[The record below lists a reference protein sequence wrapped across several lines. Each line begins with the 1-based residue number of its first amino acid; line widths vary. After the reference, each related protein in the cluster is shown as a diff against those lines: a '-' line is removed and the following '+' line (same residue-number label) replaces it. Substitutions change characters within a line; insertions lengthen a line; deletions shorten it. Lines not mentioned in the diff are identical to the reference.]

1 MKALWRALSLSTLVV
16 QLSCASLPWSPFDSE
31 ARTEARISEAVERVW
46 VDDLPGAQK
55 RISDVL
61 EDAPGNPAALVVQA
75 CLFLEQGDLEAAT
88 RTVARLDAVAP
99 RQPETHILQELLEE
113 RRRTPVPGW
122 SESMRRAW
130 VDAGAPDLEKEGLAT
145 NLTPRTLPLSPTVWE
160 NTRSAEER
168 FVAMLADGGTED
180 QERWLADHL
189 SELQDRGLMFSALEY
204 FQPREDRPPEVRARA
219 RQVLR
224 KRLAPLAAVE
234 TRESE
239 LPLMLLLV
247 DTSLEAPLTQEEMA
261 ALERLASLPLYTGTP
276 MSQLYADAERRL
288 RASGVTH
295 PGAGPFMAAVMSI
308 HTAAPFWLLKRVD
321 VTKDRL
327 SAEERM
333 RLGRSVWTLGG
344 RVASGP
350 TLLEHQLGFRLMEQG
365 AELMGDEAQRALAAS
380 ELRQG
385 EAIRTA
391 SNQILITR
399 WPLPSLFREW
409 MKESVAH
416 EWEHLGRLVE
426 P

>member
-1 MKALWRALSLSTLVV
+1 MKALWRSLSLSLLAV
-16 QLSCASLPWSPFDSE
+16 QLSCASLPFSAE
-31 ARTEARISEAVERVW
+31 RRTEARIHQVVDQIWR
-46 VDDLPGAQK
+46 DDLSGAQEA
-55 RISDVL
+55 IADVL

-75 CLFLEQGDLEAAT
+75 CLFLEQGNLDAAT

-130 VDAGAPDLEKEGLAT
+130 VDAGAPDLEKEGLTT
-145 NLTPRTLPLSPTVWE
+145 NLTLRTVPVSPTVWE
-160 NTRSAEER
+160 NTRSAEDR
-168 FVAMLADGGTED
+168 LVAMLADDGTED

-189 SELQDRGLMFSALEY
+189 SELQDPRLMLSALQY
-204 FQPREDRPPEVRARA
+204 FLPREDRPWEARARA
-219 RQVLR
+219 RQGLR

-234 TRESE
+234 ARESE
-239 LPLMLLLV
+239 LPLMLLLA
-247 DTSLEAPLTQEEMA
+247 DTSQEAPLTREEMA
-261 ALERLASLPLYTGTP
+261 ALERLASLPLYTGTS
-276 MSQLYADAERRL
+276 MAQLYADAERRL

-295 PGAGPFMAAVMSI
+295 PGTGPFMAAVMSI
-308 HTAAPFWLLKRVD
+308 HTVPPFWLLKRVD

-333 RLGRSVWTLGG
+333 RLGRTVWTLGG

-350 TLLEHQLGFRLMEQG
+350 TLLEHQTGFRLMEQG

-380 ELRQG
+380 EFRQG
-385 EAIRTA
+385 EAIRSA

-399 WPLPSLFREW
+399 WPLPSLFRDW
-409 MKESVAH
+409 MNESVAH
-416 EWEHLGRLVE
+416 EWEHLGKLIE

>member
-1 MKALWRALSLSTLVV
+1 MKVLWRALSLASLSVL
-16 QLSCASLPWSPFDSE
+16 LSCASLPFSAE
-31 ARTEARISEAVERVW
+31 RRAEARIREAVDRIW
-46 VDDLPGAQK
+46 VDDLAGAQK
-55 RISDVL
+55 AITHVL

-75 CLFLEQGDLEAAT
+75 CLFLEQGDLDAAT
-88 RTVARLDAVAP
+88 RSVARLDAVAP
-99 RQPETHILQELLEE
+99 RQPETHILQELIEE

-122 SESMRRAW
+122 SEAMRRAW

-145 NLTPRTLPLSPTVWE
+145 NLTMWTAPVSPTVWE
-160 NTRSAEER
+160 RTESAEDR
-168 FVAMLADGGTED
+168 LVAMLADDGTED

-189 SELQDRGLMFSALEY
+189 LELQDPRLMLSALQY
-204 FQPREDRPPEVRARA
+204 FQHREDRQPEVRARA

-224 KRLAPLAAVE
+224 KRLAPLAAAE
-234 TRESE
+234 ARESE

-247 DTSLEAPLTQEEMA
+247 DTSLEAPLTPEEMA
-261 ALERLASLPLYTGTP
+261 ALERLASLPLYTRTT
-276 MSQLYADAERRL
+276 MSQAYADAERRF
-288 RASGVTH
+288 RASGITH

-308 HTAAPFWLLKRVD
+308 HTAAPFWLLTRVD

-344 RVASGP
+344 RIASGP

-399 WPLPSLFREW
+399 WPLPSLFRDW

-416 EWEHLGRLVE
+416 EWEHLGKLVE

>member
-1 MKALWRALSLSTLVV
+1 MKALWRALFLSTLAV

-31 ARTEARISEAVERVW
+31 ARTEARIFEAVDRVW

-55 RISDVL
+55 QIADVL

-75 CLFLEQGDLEAAT
+75 CLWLEQGDLEAAT
-88 RTVARLDAVAP
+88 RTVERLAAVAP
-99 RQPETHILQELLEE
+99 RQPETHILQKLIEE

-122 SESMRRAW
+122 GEAMRRAW
-130 VDAGAPDLEKEGLAT
+130 VDAGAPDLEKQGLAT
-145 NLTPRTLPLSPTVWE
+145 NLTLRVVPLSPTVWE
-160 NTRSAEER
+160 RTRSAEDR
-168 FVAMLADGGTED
+168 FVAMLADDGTED

-189 SELQDRGLMFSALEY
+189 SELQDPRLMLSALQY
-204 FQPREDRPPEVRARA
+204 FQPREDRQPEVRARA

-234 TRESE
+234 TRASE

-247 DTSLEAPLTQEEMA
+247 DTSLEAPLTQEELA
-261 ALERLASLPLYTGTP
+261 VLERLASLPLYTGTP

-308 HTAAPFWLLKRVD
+308 HTDAPYRLLKRVD

-327 SAEERM
+327 SAEERI

-344 RVASGP
+344 RVASGT

-365 AELMGDEAQRALAAS
+365 AGLMGDEEQRALAAS

-385 EAIRTA
+385 EAIRAA
-391 SNQILITR
+391 SNQILIAR

-409 MKESVAH
+409 MKASVAH
-416 EWEHLGRLVE
+416 EWEHLSKLVE